1 MTLSNDD
8 KLNIVNQ
15 KIRNVEYAKYS
26 AELEL
31 RLEESTDNPDSATV
45 TDLNNQITNLN
56 AKMSILTEEKTSL
69 E

>member
-8 KLNIVNQ
+8 KLNIINQ

-45 TDLNNQITNLN
+45 TDLNNQVANLN

>member
-31 RLEESTDNPDSATV
+31 RLEESTDSPDSATV
-45 TDLNNQITNLN
+45 ADLNNQVANLN
-56 AKMSILTEEKTSL
+56 AKMSILTAEKTSL